1 MKAELACSVQLA
13 YFIPCSI
20 YINGLQ
26 SHEYH
31 FTPSSSASKRSSLID
46 YAGGM
51 KLLKTLM
58 LYLLLSIDKSNP

>member
-1 MKAELACSVQLA
+1 MQL
-13 YFIPCSI
+13 
-20 YINGLQ
+20 YINALQ

-51 KLLKTLM
+51 KLLKNFDAIITAV
-58 LYLLLSIDKSNP
+58 YRQE